1 MSVFAWLEVTR
12 YGKNEL
18 TGSLLLPHNLRGCFL
33 GPLLL
38 RSGHGVARFLCFLPV
53 SAFWSVHI
61 VGKDAQI
68 GTYLTGQLGLSLL
81 AGLVTLVA
89 AGHFCG
95 EWAEAWF
102 MFL

>member
-1 MSVFAWLEVTR
+1 MNSPAACFFLIISAAASLALCCSDPDMVLPDFCFFTSVSILV
-12 YGKNEL
+12 G
-18 TGSLLLPHNLRGCFL
+18 
-33 GPLLL
+33 
-38 RSGHGVARFLCFLPV
+38 
-53 SAFWSVHI
+53 I
-61 VGKDAQI
+61 VGKYAQI
-68 GTYLTGQLGLSLL
+68 RTYLTGQLGLSLL

>member
-1 MSVFAWLEVTR
+1 MV
-12 YGKNEL
+12 
-18 TGSLLLPHNLRGCFL
+18 LPDFC
-33 GPLLL
+33 
-38 RSGHGVARFLCFLPV
+38 VFLPSV
-53 SAFWSVHI
+53 SILVGIA
-61 VGKDAQI
+61 GKDAQI

-95 EWAEAWF
+95 EWAEVWF

>member
-38 RSGHGVARFLCFLPV
+38 RSGHGVARFLFFLTSV
-53 SAFWSVHI
+53 SILVGI

-68 GTYLTGQLGLSLL
+68 RTYLTGQLGLSLL

>member
-38 RSGHGVARFLCFLPV
+38 GAGHGVARFLCFFTSV
-53 SAFWSVHI
+53 SILVGIA
-61 VGKDAQI
+61 GKDAQI

-95 EWAEAWF
+95 EWAEVWF